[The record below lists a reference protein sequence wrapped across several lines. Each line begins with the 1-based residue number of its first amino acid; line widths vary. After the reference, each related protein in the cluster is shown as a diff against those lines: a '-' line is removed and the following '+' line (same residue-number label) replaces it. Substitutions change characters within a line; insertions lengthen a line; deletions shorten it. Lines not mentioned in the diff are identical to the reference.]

1 MVLFLSLAIPGSPF
15 VNSLR
20 ATQRWSEG
28 MRESSNKLVPFWC
41 DRCQPAVTSINEQK
55 WPVCARNGRLCGSSD
70 IPDVWRLP
78 PPLGPCPL
86 WESGGT
92 FCDALPS
99 GGLSQW
105 EPVSQGTRLDLPWL
119 YQSRLLGC
127 CRLISILGS
136 FLVAER
142 LGGFQVLSQWNAL
155 KDEINTSEN
164 TAEPSTASRC
174 SGLGLRVWGRMTL
187 SNVTPCIQTLTAIH
201 TEGCAAAN

>member
-1 MVLFLSLAIPGSPF
+1 MSAGGRIYKWTKMAYMCEKRQIVRLLWSPRCVEAIAAVGP
-15 VNSLR
+15 
-20 ATQRWSEG
+20 
-28 MRESSNKLVPFWC
+28 SS
-41 DRCQPAVTSINEQK
+41 
-55 WPVCARNGRLCGSSD
+55 
-70 IPDVWRLP
+70 
-78 PPLGPCPL
+78 L

-142 LGGFQVLSQWNAL
+142 LGGFQVLSQWNTL

-164 TAEPSTASRC
+164 TAEPSTTSCC
-174 SGLGLRVWGRMTL
+174 SGFGLRVWARMTL
-187 SNVTPCIQTLTAIH
+187 SNMMPCIQTLTAIH
-201 TEGCAAAN
+201 IEQCGTAN